1 MGHKKTGIL
10 FVPQEAFFFKVED
23 LPSGLGEADLRSY
36 AQTLVENNSPLPID
50 LLRWG
55 FCASGGKILIF
66 AAAADRLLK
75 NKKLTQLMGMAPRAL
90 PFVAML
96 WDAKFKDGWNVVSRN
111 VDSGVVEY
119 AAIKVKD
126 GKWADVFALTKRAE
140 VSSEEALKM
149 LARLAGA
156 EAFDFS
162 YKFSLKKLRFAKYE
176 VFAKAEGGGSVS
188 VGHGGFKFFSRAD
201 VRDPVSLRSA
211 YKTIFNNRLAISLFA
226 GACAAV
232 CILLLWNVTFL
243 YQNSVVSGLRSSLD
257 EIAPEAAKVSQM
269 GSEVLFL
276 KGISSRQMNNVLLL
290 AKINRSRPD
299 GISFSKSSATSPKN
313 IEIRGRSSSVAL
325 IMDFEKALKS
335 RPDVKVVTMQS
346 SGATAGGTSW
356 TLNVEFKD

>member
-1 MGHKKTGIL
+1 MGHKKIGIL

-55 FCASGGKILIF
+55 FCASEGKILIF

-96 WDAKFKDGWNVVSRN
+96 WGAKFKDGWSVVSRS

-119 AAIKVKD
+119 AAIKVEG
-126 GKWADVFALTKRAE
+126 GKWVDVFALTKHAE
-140 VSSEEALKM
+140 VSADAALQM
-149 LARLAGA
+149 LARLAGV
-156 EAFDFS
+156 ETFDFS

-176 VFAKAEGGGSVS
+176 VFAKSEGGGALSVS
-188 VGHGGFKFFSRAD
+188 HGGFKFFSRAD

-211 YKTIFNNRLAISLFA
+211 YKTIFNNRLAISLFV
-226 GACAAV
+226 GACAMA
-232 CILLLWNVTFL
+232 CALLLWNLTFL
-243 YQNSVVSGLRSSLD
+243 YQNSVVSGLRTSLG

-269 GSEVLFL
+269 GGEVLFL
-276 KGISSRQMNNVLLL
+276 RNISSKQMNNILLL

-299 GISFSKSSATSPKN
+299 GISFSKSSATPPKN

-325 IMDFEKALKS
+325 IKDFEQALKS
-335 RPDVKVVTMQS
+335 RPDVKSVTMQS